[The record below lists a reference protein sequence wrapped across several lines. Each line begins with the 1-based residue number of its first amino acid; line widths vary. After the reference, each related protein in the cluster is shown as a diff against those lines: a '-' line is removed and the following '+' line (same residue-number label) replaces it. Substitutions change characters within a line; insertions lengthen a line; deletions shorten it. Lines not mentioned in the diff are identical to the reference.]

1 MPDNSLQ
8 DNSLQ
13 ESAQWIPNLTF
24 VIFTFNEEARLP
36 NVIKNFRCYGKILVV
51 DNYSTDSTVA
61 LAEAGGCDILLNKNV
76 GWVEDYDTLE
86 KIKAHVRTDWLY
98 WGFADEI
105 LQKEALADL
114 GRVITEDKVD
124 VVSIARKNYFY
135 GAFCREIAVSSQVKA
150 FKKNAIDFRGNTI
163 HNFGK
168 TVVGS
173 DRIYQMPPDKFI
185 HHLISNTAASYLD
198 TINRYTDL
206 EVGTKTPAELNRSAA
221 YYLLVPFKALWL
233 DFFRRGGRQAGHP
246 GLALSVLMLTYSLI
260 KAIKGYE
267 ALHHLDAGQIAR
279 KNQQK
284 VDELLQAFP

>member
-1 MPDNSLQ
+1 MPNSSLQ
-8 DNSLQ
+8 DNVH
-13 ESAQWIPNLTF
+13 WIPNLTF

-61 LAEAGGCDILLNKNV
+61 VAEAGGCDILLNKNA

-86 KIKAHVRTDWLY
+86 KIKAQVHTDWLY

-105 LQKEALADL
+105 LQRDALADL
-114 GRVITEDKVD
+114 ARVITQGTAD

-135 GAFCREIAVSSQVKA
+135 GVFCREIAVSFQTKA
-150 FKKNAIDFRGNTI
+150 FKKNAIDFRGNTL

-168 TVVGS
+168 IIVGG
-173 DRIYQMPPDKFI
+173 DRVYQMPPDKFV
-185 HHLISNTAASYLD
+185 HHLISNTAATYVA

-206 EVGTKTPAELNRSAA
+206 EAGTKTPAELNRSAA
-221 YYLLVPFKALWL
+221 YYLLLPFKALWL
-233 DFFRRGGRQAGHP
+233 DFFRRGGRQAGHA
-246 GLALSVLMLTYSLI
+246 GLALSALMLSYSLI

-267 ALHHLDAGQIAR
+267 AAQALDADAI
-279 KNQQK
+279 KNRYEE
-284 VDELLQAFP
+284 VSGELLSDFE